1 VVDWDLFTEHLL
13 LLDVSHGLLFFFNL
27 IYFWLP
33 RVFIAVHRLFQVVA
47 SRGSSLVV
55 VLRLLT
61 VVVCGLQ

>member
-1 VVDWDLFTEHLL
+1 MWWTGIYLPSTYFYWM
-13 LLDVSHGLLFFFNL
+13 SHMVFFFFNL